1 MNLGGGACLLDSS
14 KWVCCAQAEMGLMI
28 CKLKLSHVEAA
39 PERKLMKKV

>member
-1 MNLGGGACLLDSS
+1 MNLGREVCLLDSS

-39 PERKLMKKV
+39 PERKLIKKV